1 MFDHKEDR
9 VDQILS
15 FLKEKYGVNH
25 QIVWVMGKK
34 EFQIE
39 TKKTDL
45 TEEEI
50 ENIGYK
56 AVDYTGRHSLLVNNN
71 RKGLEQ

>member
-1 MFDHKEDR
+1 MLDHKEDR

-25 QIVWVMGKK
+25 QKVWVMGKK
-34 EFQIE
+34 EIQIQ

-45 TEEEI
+45 AEEEI
-50 ENIGYK
+50 ENIPLK
-56 AVDYTGRHSLLVNNN
+56 TT
-71 RKGLEQ
+71 K

>member
-1 MFDHKEDR
+1 MLDHKEDR

-25 QIVWVMGKK
+25 QKSLGHGKK
-34 EFQIE
+34 EIQIQ

-45 TEEEI
+45 AEEEI
-50 ENIGYK
+50 ENIPLK
-56 AVDYTGRHSLLVNNN
+56 TT
-71 RKGLEQ
+71 K